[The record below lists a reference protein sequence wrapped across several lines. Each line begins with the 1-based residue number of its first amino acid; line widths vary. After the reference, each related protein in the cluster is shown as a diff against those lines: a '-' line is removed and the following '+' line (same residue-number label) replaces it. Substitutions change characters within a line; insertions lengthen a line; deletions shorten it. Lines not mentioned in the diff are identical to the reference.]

1 MLRQRRARSSW
12 CLILDVQKFLKV
24 TFGQR
29 ANPVERLDLK
39 IESQSIAS
47 VPQYLGNDD
56 KDLDSVIFLNLHVS
70 VKKILKA

>member
-1 MLRQRRARSSW
+1 MRQRRARSSW

-24 TFGQR
+24 TSGQR
-29 ANPVERLDLK
+29 ANSVERLDLK

-56 KDLDSVIFLNLHVS
+56 KDLGSVIFLNLHVS